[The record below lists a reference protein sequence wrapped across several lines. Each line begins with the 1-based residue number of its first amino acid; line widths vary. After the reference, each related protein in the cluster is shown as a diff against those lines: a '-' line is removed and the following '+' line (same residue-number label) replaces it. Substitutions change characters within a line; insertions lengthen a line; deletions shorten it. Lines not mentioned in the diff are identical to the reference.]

1 MFHSMTKYTETD
13 LELATLEWLEELG
26 YSVIGGP
33 EIAPPPDGER
43 PERKSYSDVVLEGRL
58 RTAINKFNP
67 NIPEDAKEESLK
79 RILQVSFTTPS
90 LVLNNKI
97 FHSYLRDGVDVEY
110 MRSDGT
116 VAGDKV
122 RLVDFNNVEKNDF
135 LAVNQYTV
143 IENPSTSLG
152 AGNNRRP
159 DVVIFINGLPVVIIE
174 LKNPGDEK
182 ATVKNAF
189 NQIQTYKQDIP
200 TLFAYN
206 ELSIIS
212 DGFEA
217 RVGTISANMEW
228 FTRWRTIGGKR
239 SATTG
244 SIIEGSL

>member
-43 PERKSYSDVVLEGRL
+43 PERKRYSDVVLEGRL

-67 NIPEDAKEESLK
+67 DIPEDAKEEALK
-79 RILQVSFTTPS
+79 RILQVAFTTPS

-110 MRSDGT
+110 MRNDGT

-122 RLVDFNNVEKNDF
+122 RLVDFSDIRKNDF

-143 IENPSTSLG
+143 IENNT
-152 AGNNRRP
+152 NRRP
-159 DVVIFINGLPVVIIE
+159 DVVIFINGLPVVVIE

-212 DGFEA
+212 DGNEA
-217 RVGTISANMEW
+217 RV
-228 FTRWRTIGGKR
+228 
-239 SATTG
+239 
-244 SIIEGSL
+244 